1 MKKRQVALA
10 VLAAWA
16 VGSSFAA
23 QAQMRYEPAQWYD
36 DRWYVSGFGSYVLP
50 DSDRRAENGWGGG
63 LAVGK
68 AISPH
73 WNLEMRGQYED
84 LGADGRTGVA
94 WKNWTLGFDAQW
106 FFLGRAG
113 YARRNDVQPYLVAGV
128 GAIRDSAT
136 PPFPLAKESKTSFM
150 ANVGGG
156 VLWPISDWGRLI
168 IDGRYRWD
176 DNKGNLTR
184 NSNFGDWIFSVGLQ
198 IPLGAAPGVITPP
211 PPPPPPPPPRVAP
224 PPPPPPPPA
233 PTTEKVTFA
242 ADTLFTFDKAELRPE
257 GKQALDDLVSKMAG
271 VSLESI
277 AAVGYTDRIGSDAHN
292 LPLSERRAAA
302 VKDYLLSKGVDPGR
316 VAAQGKGPANPVKE
330 CPNPSPKGEIRT
342 FKQLIECLQPNRRTE
357 VQVVGTRTV
366 RR

>member
-211 PPPPPPPPPRVAP
+211 PPP
-224 PPPPPPPPA
+224 A

-330 CPNPSPKGEIRT
+330 CPNPSPKGEIKT